1 MCPTVPIP
9 DIVIAPLGEY
19 DWGQVVGPG
28 ILTSRAPANI
38 VPDVTV
44 EACPADTEHPK
55 SLNMFTV
62 APVIVKSTLNGFDNV
77 NLNVLV
83 PKVLPINSKVKYD
96 DAGGAPVVV
105 VVLVDV
111 VVDVGGCVVD
121 VDVLVVDV
129 GGCVVEVD
137 VLVVVGYTITA
148 VPPL

>member
-1 MCPTVPIP
+1 
-9 DIVIAPLGEY
+9 
-19 DWGQVVGPG
+19 
-28 ILTSRAPANI
+28 
-38 VPDVTV
+38 
-44 EACPADTEHPK
+44 
-55 SLNMFTV
+55 MFTV